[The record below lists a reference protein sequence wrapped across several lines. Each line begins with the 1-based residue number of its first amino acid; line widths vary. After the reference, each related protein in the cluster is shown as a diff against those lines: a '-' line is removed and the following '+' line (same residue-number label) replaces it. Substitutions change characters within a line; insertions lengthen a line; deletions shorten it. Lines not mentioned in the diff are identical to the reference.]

1 MCQLEP
7 EVAKKPGNHLVDF
20 QQGEVTPDAEMAAAA
35 KLERI
40 GR

>member
-1 MCQLEP
+1 MRQLEP

-20 QQGEVTPDAEMAAAA
+20 QQGEVAADAEMAATA